1 MPLVKIKGNFQVT
14 IPSSIR
20 KKLGIAVGDY
30 VKVEESKKG
39 ILIKPVRILE
49 SGQIGFDTQLSYDED
64 PEDKHSANHQ

>member
-30 VKVEESKKG
+30 VKVEENKKG
-39 ILIKPVRILE
+39 ILIKPVRIVE
-49 SGQIGFDTQLSYDED
+49 SGEIGFDTQLLDED
-64 PEDKHSANHQ
+64 PEEKHTADHR